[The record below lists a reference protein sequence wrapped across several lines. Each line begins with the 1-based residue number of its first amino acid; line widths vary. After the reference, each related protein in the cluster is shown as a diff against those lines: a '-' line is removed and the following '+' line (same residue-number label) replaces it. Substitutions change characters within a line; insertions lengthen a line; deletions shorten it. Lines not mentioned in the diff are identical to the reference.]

1 MLEMYLDTD
10 DHQFGFKSQH
20 ATDMCIFTVK
30 SVIKYYTK
38 QNSSVFTCFLDAAK
52 AFDRVSH
59 WTLFSKLIQR
69 NIPLVIVRI
78 ISFWYQTQTMCIKWG
93 KFNSMYFNV
102 SNGVRQGGVLSPKL
116 FAIYIDDL
124 SQDLATCKSGCYI
137 NEQCMNHVMY
147 ADDICLLAP
156 SAIGLQRLLDV
167 CFDFSIINDIMF
179 NPIKS
184 VCVVFKSKSNKLY
197 CPTVSLD
204 CDILEYTAYTK
215 YLDFTFSMNV
225 QDDDDMLRQMRTL
238 YIRSNKLLRTFYHCS
253 IDVKLELFRSF
264 CTSFYCCYLWTAYKK
279 STFNKL
285 RVAFNN
291 AYRRVLGLPWRSSAS
306 AMYANFGIQNFEAVI
321 RKSTF
326 GFTQRLAKSTNTLI
340 MAIESSWI
348 VRIDIWDFW
357 QKTLYIIAAT

>member
-1 MLEMYLDTD
+1 
-10 DHQFGFKSQH
+10 
-20 ATDMCIFTVK
+20 MCT
-30 SVIKYYTK
+30 
-38 QNSSVFTCFLDAAK
+38 
-52 AFDRVSH
+52 
-59 WTLFSKLIQR
+59 
-69 NIPLVIVRI
+69 
-78 ISFWYQTQTMCIKWG
+78 KWG
-93 KFNSMYFNV
+93 KFNSMYFKV
-102 SNGVRQGGVLSPKL
+102 PNGVRQGGVLSPKL

-124 SQDLATCKSGCYI
+124 SQDLAMCKSGCYI

-167 CFDFSIINDIMF
+167 CFDFSIRNDIMF

-215 YLDFTFSMNV
+215 YLGFIFSMNV

-264 CTSFYCCYLWTAYKK
+264 CTSFYCCYLWTAYK
-279 STFNKL
+279 N
-285 RVAFNN
+285 
-291 AYRRVLGLPWRSSAS
+291 
-306 AMYANFGIQNFEAVI
+306 Q
-321 RKSTF
+321 
-326 GFTQRLAKSTNTLI
+326 TLI
-340 MAIESSWI
+340 SYVCTLTMLIVVFSVCHGDLVPAQCMLTLVFKILKQSLESLLLDLHN
-348 VRIDIWDFW
+348 V
-357 QKTLYIIAAT
+357 